1 MNWFLIG
8 FGIAVV
14 ISPLMWLRQSPQA
27 KRMTEL
33 RGMATQLSIQVSL
46 HRRPDAREDEVSL
59 DSVCY
64 RLPWLDWNASESWVL
79 QRFSP
84 RGWDSHCE
92 GWRWTQHQAHPD
104 WDDLLA
110 QLIPALP
117 TGVSALI
124 ASKAGIGMIWDER
137 GDALDLEKIAATLQL
152 LREKKAEI
160 CH

>member
-1 MNWFLIG
+1 MNWFLIV

-14 ISPLMWLRQSPQA
+14 ISPLMWLKQSPHA

-46 HRRPDAREDEVSL
+46 HRRPDAREDEIGL
-59 DSVCY
+59 ESVCY
-64 RLPWLDWNASESWVL
+64 RLPWLDRDASERWVL
-79 QRFSP
+79 QRFSE
-84 RGWDSHCE
+84 RGWDSQCE

-104 WDDLLA
+104 WDDVLA
-110 QLIPALP
+110 QLIPELP
-117 TGVSALI
+117 NGVSALI
-124 ASKAGIGMIWDER
+124 ASRAGIGMIWDER
-137 GDALDLEKIAATLQL
+137 GDALDLEKIQNALQV

>member
-1 MNWFLIG
+1 MNWFLIV

-64 RLPWLDWNASESWVL
+64 GTLVNAGYCSDL
-79 QRFSP
+79 A
-84 RGWDSHCE
+84 RGAGTPIARDGVGPSTRRIQTGMTC
-92 GWRWTQHQAHPD
+92 WRN
-104 WDDLLA
+104 
-110 QLIPALP
+110 
-117 TGVSALI
+117 
-124 ASKAGIGMIWDER
+124 
-137 GDALDLEKIAATLQL
+137 
-152 LREKKAEI
+152 
-160 CH
+160 

>member
-1 MNWFLIG
+1 MNWFLIV

-64 RLPWLDWNASESWVL
+64 RLPWLDWNASECWVL

-84 RGWDSHCE
+84 RGWDSHYE

-110 QLIPALP
+110 QLIPPAL
-117 TGVSALI
+117 
-124 ASKAGIGMIWDER
+124 
-137 GDALDLEKIAATLQL
+137 
-152 LREKKAEI
+152 
-160 CH
+160 